1 MNRVSRVFL
10 ALIELLAVIGIF
22 AMMFHVSLNAFMR
35 TLFSA
40 PLFGTL
46 ELTSFWYL
54 PLVAALGFI
63 AAQLR
68 REHIKADL
76 VFEMMPRFAQ
86 IITFVV
92 VTVAC
97 ATVSALIFYYGLGEA
112 LHALSIGTTAGNT
125 EYQTWFFQALTALAF
140 LFLAVH
146 YLTQVAVALRKGE
159 LPGEGKPDSGSTV
172 QEAL

>member
-1 MNRVSRVFL
+1 MNRVSRGFL

-22 AMMFHVSLNAFMR
+22 AMMLHVSLNAFMR
-35 TLFSA
+35 TLFST

-54 PLVAALGFI
+54 PLVASLGFV

-76 VFEMMPRFAQ
+76 VFEMMPRAAQ
-86 IITFVV
+86 VITHVV

-97 ATVSALIFYYGLGEA
+97 AVISALIFYYGLLEA
-112 LHALSIGTTAGNT
+112 VHAQSIGTTAGNT

-146 YLTQVAVALRKGE
+146 YLVETVVVLRKGE
-159 LPGEGKPDSGSTV
+159 VPNDDKVDDESTV
-172 QEAL
+172 KESL